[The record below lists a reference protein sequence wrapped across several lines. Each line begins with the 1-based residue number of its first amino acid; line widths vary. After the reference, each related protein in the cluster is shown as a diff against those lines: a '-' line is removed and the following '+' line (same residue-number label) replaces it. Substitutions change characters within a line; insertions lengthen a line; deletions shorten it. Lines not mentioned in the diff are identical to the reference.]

1 MAKQIRRERV
11 AEPVHQ
17 ELSQIIQR
25 HIRDPRLGWTTITRV
40 AMSPDLCYA
49 KILVSVFGEPA
60 AQEISLHILERAAPF
75 LRGELGRRIRLR
87 QTPELQFHLDHS
99 LEHSQRINALINE
112 LEIPPEEAEEPEET
126 EN

>member
-11 AEPVHQ
+11 AEQVHQ

-25 HIRDPRLGWTTITRV
+25 HIRDPRLGWATVTRV

-49 KILVSVFGEPA
+49 KIFISVFGEPA
-60 AQEISLHILERAAPF
+60 AQEASLHILERAAPF

-87 QTPELQFHLDHS
+87 QTPELQFHLDRT
-99 LEHSQRINALINE
+99 LEHSQRINALLNE
-112 LEIPPEEAEEPEET
+112 LDIPPEEPEET